1 MTKIGFSSFFGH
13 LLEQIKMEGG
23 GRISS
28 LQILLTNCEIADI
41 LSPDYRWQ
49 ATIGQYK
56 KPASFSRSNQIEFSS
71 SAHFLIYHWEHD
83 RSNFCGRL
91 AGTAHFSLFS
101 LDWNEFD
108 LWDSLLFLF
117 QKFNLFRHAGVSR
130 TYPYLKL
137 VSKQGLTGSRYPTR
151 PDLFFNYPT
160 RPVPKIENDRIPGT
174 CYIIFTA
181 IKHSVGW
188 EKQLMK

>member
-1 MTKIGFSSFFGH
+1 MGKQTSRYYLDLATYRDAYSSKVVGGEDWFSSFFGH
-13 LLEQIKMEGG
+13 LLEQIKMVGG

-91 AGTAHFSLFS
+91 AATAHFSLFS
-101 LDWNEFD
+101 LDWNGFD

-137 VSKQGLTGSRYPTR
+137 VSKWVTLS
-151 PDLFFNYPT
+151 
-160 RPVPKIENDRIPGT
+160 PKSKN
-174 CYIIFTA
+174 
-181 IKHSVGW
+181 
-188 EKQLMK
+188 